1 MSESASRPRIVIV
14 DDDEVILDLLLS
26 RLLALGRYEVTAVPR
41 AREIVTRLKEL
52 RPDLIVSDIDMPG
65 MDGGSLAAAL
75 RETEAG
81 KRIPI
86 VFLSSMISV
95 SESDAGHGQVGGWPM
110 LSKKSPFEKILAAI
124 EQGLRAESGDGDR
137 G

>member
-1 MSESASRPRIVIV
+1 MAAAPARPRIVIV

-26 RLLALGRYEVTAVPR
+26 RLLALGRYEVTAVHR
-41 AREIVTRLKEL
+41 AREIVTRLGEL

-65 MDGGSLAAAL
+65 MDGGALAAAL

-81 KRIPI
+81 KRVPI

-95 SESDAGHGQVGGWPM
+95 AESDAGHGQVGGWPM
-110 LSKKSPFEKILAAI
+110 LSKKTPFEKVLAAI
-124 EQGLRAESGDGDR
+124 EKGLADATEGPQG
-137 G
+137 